1 MAMARAEIINKP
13 MINFFIYLFFISWI
27 ICSSFNSQPLTV
39 AGIVINV
46 FRLGEG
52 GGLLAQKL
60 NKKFNRIT
68 AVEPCTDVS

>member
-1 MAMARAEIINKP
+1 
-13 MINFFIYLFFISWI
+13 
-27 ICSSFNSQPLTV
+27 V